1 MLIGLTVF
9 LFLNQNVFY
18 KSQLIFTI
26 NLIVMMFAFM
36 YLSKYLD
43 YDGQSMIASIIQL
56 FLFYI
61 THLTLKSMLQCFGVD
76 IEEYHNLSLPEI
88 CSHNLKSYI
97 LSIQKQVS
105 DEDLDDELK
114 DILNKDKSNFT

>member
-1 MLIGLTVF
+1 
-9 LFLNQNVFY
+9 
-18 KSQLIFTI
+18 
-26 NLIVMMFAFM
+26 M